1 MTPALQTERLHL
13 SRYVAGFVLDRHVE
27 WLNDPEVVKY
37 SEQRHKQHTEASQH
51 KYLNEFPG
59 ESHIW
64 LIKIVEHPD
73 PPPPLRGGPI
83 HYTDI
88 GTITAYIDEPNRLAN
103 MGIMIGE
110 KETWG
115 QGYGLEAWTA
125 VMDRLFT
132 KAGIR
137 KIEAG
142 MMVENFPMKSICSR
156 SDMVYDGYRRE
167 HFLLDGRPVDL
178 VYYGLTDVQYHHNKK
193 AKTTSCFP

>member
-1 MTPALQTERLHL
+1 MTPILQTERLHL
-13 SRYVAGFVLDRHVE
+13 SRYVAGFVRDRHVE
-27 WLNDPEVVKY
+27 WLNDPDVVRY

-51 KYLNEFPG
+51 KYLNELPG
-59 ESHIW
+59 GSHIW
-64 LIKIVEHPD
+64 LIRLGEESLGDVCPGTH
-73 PPPPLRGGPI
+73 
-83 HYTDI
+83 I

-110 KETWG
+110 KEAWG

-125 VMDRLFT
+125 VMDWLFT

-156 SDMVYDGYRRE
+156 ADMVYDGYRRE